1 MRVNCCV
8 LCNIFKQLASNC
20 AVCWQLPLSTVSSLL
35 SPLTTTTIVYAD
47 PDPFFDR
54 IRRAPEQN
62 CQETITEYCITV
74 FYYTQYIYSLF
85 ECSFEAKI
93 KEGRLHRTLQ
103 QSSTSY
109 CTYMLNGHPLTHNML
124 NRTPYKPQFE
134 MLPSHLQYIQQV
146 NGTPYHPQQVK
157 QDTLPPT
164 TGKLYCR
171 GK

>member
-8 LCNIFKQLASNC
+8 IYSSSQPAIVPSVGNSHCPLFPASC
-20 AVCWQLPLSTVSSLL
+20 HHLPPPQQFMQIRILF
-35 SPLTTTTIVYAD
+35 LTGSG
-47 PDPFFDR
+47 R
-54 IRRAPEQN
+54 GPEQN

-74 FYYTQYIYSLF
+74 FYYIQYIYSLL

-109 CTYMLNGHPLTHNML
+109 CTYMLNGHPITHNML

-146 NGTPYHPQQVK
+146 NGIPYHPQQVK